1 MYITEPGLD
10 NNEMMG
16 FLYRMPVAVA
26 QISTDGDIKMLSPR
40 ATALL
45 TPLSGAGFFSNLF
58 TVIDPVA
65 PQIRRLIDEYAGTCG
80 VVCDNLNVT
89 IAANIV
95 GRTALVL
102 KISVHKID
110 SDNLMVTFAD
120 ITDFNKIE
128 KELLHRAAILD
139 GLPANICVI
148 NAQGAIVTTNRAWN
162 NFANENDGIYA
173 RCGVGANYFSVCQP
187 IDGQDGDSAND
198 FVTGIKLVL
207 NGTIPEFTK
216 EYSCN
221 SPDKERWF
229 ICVVNKFFVDDS
241 QFAVISHTNITEIKL
256 HEQSL
261 KHAWESAEFAN
272 RAKSDFLANMSHEFR
287 TPLNSIIGFSE
298 VLQDQYF
305 GAINKK
311 QSDYVDNI
319 LTSGK
324 HLLSLINDILDIS
337 KVESGKMELELST
350 FSVREIVNAS
360 LMMLMDRAQKDGISI
375 NMELTPQAD
384 VQIKADRRKLKQIL
398 FNLISNAVKFTTMGG
413 AVTVLAEREGD
424 FINITVVDTGMG
436 IREEDIPKL
445 FKPFT
450 QLELVYTKQYEG
462 TGLGLALTRQ
472 LVELHGGRVWVKSEF
487 GTGSRFSFTIPLDGE
502 VQI

>member
-1 MYITEPGLD
+1 MHITEPGLD
-10 NNEMMG
+10 SNEMMA

-45 TPLSGAGFFSNLF
+45 TPLSGKGFFSNLF
-58 TVIDPVA
+58 TVLDPVA
-65 PQIRRLIDEYAGTCG
+65 PQIRRLIDDYAGTCG

-95 GRTALVL
+95 SRTALVL

-139 GLPANICVI
+139 GLSANICVI

-162 NFANENDGIYA
+162 NFANENNGIYA

-187 IDGQDGDSAND
+187 TDGQDGDSAND

-207 NGTIPEFTK
+207 NGIIPEFSK
-216 EYSCN
+216 EYCCN
-221 SPDKERWF
+221 SHDKERWF
-229 ICVVNKFFVDDS
+229 ICVAHSFFVGDS
-241 QFAVISHTNITEIKL
+241 LFAVISHTNITEIKL
-256 HEQSL
+256 HEQDL
-261 KHAWESAEFAN
+261 RQALAAAESAN
-272 RAKSDFLANMSHEFR
+272 ITKSQFLANMSHEFR

-311 QSDYVDNI
+311 QSDYVDKI

-324 HLLSLINDILDIS
+324 HLLSLINDILDLS

-350 FSVREIVNAS
+350 FSVREIVDAS
-360 LMMLMDRAQKDGISI
+360 LMMLTDKAQKSGISI

-384 VQIKADRRKLKQIL
+384 VQIKADPRKLKLIL
-398 FNLISNAVKFTTMGG
+398 FNLISNAVKFTKMGG
-413 AVTVLAEREGD
+413 VVTVLVEREGD
-424 FINITVVDTGMG
+424 FINITVVDTGVG

-450 QLELVYTKQYEG
+450 QLESVYTKAYQG
-462 TGLGLALTRQ
+462 TGLGLALNKQ
-472 LVELHGGRVWVKSEF
+472 LVELHGGRVWVESLF
-487 GTGSRFSFTIPLDGE
+487 GSGSRFGFSIPLYFKR
-502 VQI
+502 Q

>member
-1 MYITEPGLD
+1 MA
-10 NNEMMG
+10 

-26 QISTDGDIKMLSPR
+26 QISTNGDIKMLSPR

-45 TPLSGAGFFSNLF
+45 TPLSGKGFFSNLF
-58 TVIDPVA
+58 TVLDPVA
-65 PQIRRLIDEYAGTCG
+65 PQIRRLSDEYAGACG

-89 IAANIV
+89 IAANTV

-110 SDNLMVTFAD
+110 SDNLMVMFAD
-120 ITDFNKIE
+120 ITDFTKIE
-128 KELLHRAAILD
+128 KALLHSAAILD

-148 NAQGAIVTTNRAWN
+148 DAQGTIVTTNRAWN

-173 RCGVGANYFSVCQP
+173 QCGVGTNYFSVCQP
-187 IDGQDGDSAND
+187 IDGQNGDPAND
-198 FVTGIKLVL
+198 FVTGIKQVL
-207 NGTIPEFTK
+207 KGTIPEFTK
-216 EYSCN
+216 EYPCN

-229 ICVVNKFFVDDS
+229 ICVVNSFFVDVS
-241 QFAVISHTNITEIKL
+241 LFAVISHTNITEIKL
-256 HEQSL
+256 HEQNL
-261 KHAWESAEFAN
+261 NHAWESAEFAN
-272 RAKSDFLANMSHEFR
+272 RAKSEFLANMSHELR

-311 QSDYVDNI
+311 QSDYVGNI

-324 HLLSLINDILDIS
+324 HLLSLINDILDLS
-337 KVESGKMELELST
+337 KVESGKMKLELST
-350 FSVREIVNAS
+350 FSVREIVDAS
-360 LMMLMDRAQKDGISI
+360 LLMLMDGAQKAGISI
-375 NMELTPQAD
+375 NMDLTPQAD
-384 VQIKADRRKLKQIL
+384 VQIEADRRKLKQIL

-413 AVTVLAEREGD
+413 AVTVLVEREGD
-424 FINITVVDTGMG
+424 FINITVVDTGVG

-450 QLELVYTKQYEG
+450 QLESVYTKSCDG
-462 TGLGLALTRQ
+462 AGLGLALNKQ
-472 LVELHGGRVWVKSEF
+472 LVELHGGKVWVESLF
-487 GTGSRFSFTIPLDGE
+487 GAGSRFGFSIPLTQATRGNHDAA
-502 VQI
+502 